1 MTACVHGIRAAQGP
15 YFAPDLCRWM
25 WSATAKSE
33 NRHVAWRVQPAT
45 GAVGL
50 KAKKKAEAFAL
61 RVRDEAW

>member
-1 MTACVHGIRAAQGP
+1 
-15 YFAPDLCRWM
+15 M

-50 KAKKKAEAFAL
+50 KAKNKAEAFAL